1 MIQVGISRSQTWGSF
16 SESLA
21 IPAGPTRASI
31 FQFDKP
37 VAASYCPKRRCPKK
51 KNVDLLIYSVDYT
64 ACISIP
70 MGRRNR
76 GKDNKKALASLS
88 PADKLKEAR
97 HEFQTIPQTFP
108 IARQLLLEEIK
119 RLESELASVVAT
131 SSQVATNQN
140 NARPPHESLA
150 RTSSVPES
158 TTEEENRN
166 EDEDEI
172 ACEGSIKANLD
183 IIAAQSAVKTDSSL
197 QEQDILSLPLLLQTR
212 SETSDR
218 WDPYHHSAKDESLGC
233 DELKCFQTNYCQD
246 ATEFSPRGFEN
257 ERTSL
262 KIFIPYHEYPGVSTA
277 RRAPFYILL
286 PPSFLK
292 SGL

>member
-1 MIQVGISRSQTWGSF
+1 
-16 SESLA
+16 
-21 IPAGPTRASI
+21 
-31 FQFDKP
+31 
-37 VAASYCPKRRCPKK
+37 
-51 KNVDLLIYSVDYT
+51 
-64 ACISIP
+64 

-119 RLESELASVVAT
+119 RLESELANVVAT
-131 SSQVATNQN
+131 SSQVSTNQN

-158 TTEEENRN
+158 TTEEDNRN

-172 ACEGSIKANLD
+172 ACEGNIKANLD
-183 IIAAQSAVKTDSSL
+183 IIAAQSAVKTDSSF
-197 QEQDILSLPLLLQTR
+197 QEQQILSLPLLLQTR

-262 KIFIPYHEYPGVSTA
+262 KIFIPHHEYPGVSTA